1 MDSYLWA
8 LNVNNFKLLC
18 NNAHKMRTTLFDF
31 DMSLIND
38 NEEITEKESLI
49 NGLREAVAREDLK
62 AIKREIANII
72 SNLKKSSK
80 NAYPSEEES
89 WSKLGMSFDSVI
101 ENLEQA
107 LGAYTPERSKYYL
120 NRLIKT
126 LTTEKIGRINDL
138 DMNRWK
144 EYKDIITDSLWVMEK
159 RDRTGAHNAGYWG
172 NFIPQIPQ
180 QLLKRY
186 TKKNDWVLDT
196 FVGSGTTLIE
206 CQRFGRN
213 AIGIDLSKD
222 ALESARLNLSREK
235 NNCDVKIELVNADS
249 TTVSYRELLQKYNV
263 SSVQLVI
270 MHPPYWD
277 IIKFSDNDRDLSNA
291 SSAEAFLS
299 GIRQIAEGVYQ
310 VLDKGRYLAVVIG
323 DKYSKGEWIPLGFYT
338 MNEIMKVG
346 FKLKST
352 VVKNFEMTKGKQ
364 SRQELWRYR
373 ALVGGFYV
381 FKHEYIFLFER

>member
-1 MDSYLWA
+1 
-8 LNVNNFKLLC
+8 
-18 NNAHKMRTTLFDF
+18 
-31 DMSLIND
+31 
-38 NEEITEKESLI
+38 
-49 NGLREAVAREDLK
+49 
-62 AIKREIANII
+62 
-72 SNLKKSSK
+72 
-80 NAYPSEEES
+80 
-89 WSKLGMSFDSVI
+89 
-101 ENLEQA
+101 
-107 LGAYTPERSKYYL
+107 
-120 NRLIKT
+120 LIKT

-144 EYKDIITDSLWVMEK
+144 DYKDIITDSLWVMEK

-249 TTVSYRELLQKYNV
+249 TTVSYRELLQKYNI

-364 SRQELWRYR
+364 SQQELWRYR